1 MFMDL
6 YKEILINVLAKE
18 NLQIIFPNL
27 KIDSTKIVE
36 LECYKALQKI
46 KALLQDDH
54 LTDED
59 CFMKI
64 EEVICLFEALNS
76 NSGNRHDFG

>member
-27 KIDSTKIVE
+27 KIYPTKIVE
-36 LECYKALQKI
+36 LECYKALQKLRRSSKMI
-46 KALLQDDH
+46 ILP
-54 LTDED
+54 
-59 CFMKI
+59 MKI
-64 EEVICLFEALNS
+64 VL
-76 NSGNRHDFG
+76 